1 MQNFKLIREKYRSK
15 YPASL
20 VAAAVKIALDMAG
33 NMTGAYK
40 KIEAMKRGLADDKIV
55 KDALRQA
62 NEQKE
67 DKVNENYAQ
76 DLDLA
81 QKNMAR
87 LAKQEKGQEKKDYMA
102 VARALNQGNLGA
114 VKKVIKGIS
123 TDEIKADILNV
134 LVGYNDLIAK
144 MYPKAVDGKGRLKS
158 GMTVGKMIKD
168 DTAEA
173 VSPEEKAQLALKHA
187 KEKEA
192 LQKRQEREKENMKD
206 EAVSPAQQ
214 AAIAIAK
221 KKAKAK
227 LLRRESTLSEAMSKK
242 ISDREAR
249 AIQKKYN
256 LSLDQMQD
264 MKNDYSP
271 AKSARPRAW
280 LSLNY
285 PVRDGD
291 YYFAFIS
298 SSEKDNIKYN
308 NLLNDVIKKAA
319 KEVPAGEKPTDK
331 ADYIWDKASDAVK
344 KFPRALGWND
354 TMTREEIWASIGHL
368 IGVREEIEEIALDK
382 MRVGKR
388 KKAPKWS

>member
-114 VKKVIKGIS
+114 VKKIIKGIS

-134 LVGYNDLIAK
+134 LVGYNNLIAK
-144 MYPKAVDGKGRLKS
+144 MYPKAVDAKGKLKTPMS
-158 GMTVGKMIKD
+158 VSKMIKD
-168 DTAEA
+168 DTE
-173 VSPEEKAQLALKHA
+173 VSESDANWAKSLKKIQKQRQL
-187 KEKEA
+187 
-192 LQKRQEREKENMKD
+192 D
-206 EAVSPAQQ
+206 
-214 AAIAIAK
+214 
-221 KKAKAK
+221 
-227 LLRRESTLSEAMSKK
+227 K
-242 ISDREAR
+242 ISDKD
-249 AIQKKYN
+249 KK
-256 LSLDQMQD
+256 
-264 MKNDYSP
+264 
-271 AKSARPRAW
+271 
-280 LSLNY
+280 
-285 PVRDGD
+285 
-291 YYFAFIS
+291 
-298 SSEKDNIKYN
+298 
-308 NLLNDVIKKAA
+308 
-319 KEVPAGEKPTDK
+319 
-331 ADYIWDKASDAVK
+331 
-344 KFPRALGWND
+344 
-354 TMTREEIWASIGHL
+354 H
-368 IGVREEIEEIALDK
+368 
-382 MRVGKR
+382 
-388 KKAPKWS
+388 